1 MEGDVTMK
9 IRRLLRWGLVL
20 PTGTRPVSATTQVL
34 IAESIIVGDV
44 PQYYISVPEGEM
56 LNYGDVGG

>member
-1 MEGDVTMK
+1 MK

-20 PTGTRPVSATTQVL
+20 PTGTRPVSVTTQVL

-44 PQYYISVPEGEM
+44 PQSYISVPDGEM
-56 LNYGDVGG
+56 LNFGDVGG